1 MKNLRIK
8 SPEDMSLEELIQ
20 TQNQDIP
27 LYANNGWLYLD
38 AEEPSYIDKL
48 YWRGL
53 YEVVR

>member
-53 YEVVR
+53 YANIR